1 MKILIGV
8 FIALIIC
15 LIVLF
20 IINSNSKILLY
31 FKRIVLL
38 LLVIDAIMIGYFMT
52 KTKKYEDY
60 YKEYEKLK
68 SKDEWKDS
76 QDIIDMSKVVK
87 EVIGENGKS
96 KLIFF
101 ADNKD
106 AQEKMYEKCYDYTKK
121 YYTDVS
127 GNFDPKNTTLKDN
140 NGQIIENKK
149 FDYYGPTI
157 ECSNLAKTKQNKA
170 TDMLNKA
177 HDKCINA
184 LGKNTAKYKEHMK
197 NTMDPTYVNKIRNE
211 NDSTYKNKPD
221 KEILYENCDEIMKR
235 P

>member
-8 FIALIIC
+8 FISLIIC
-15 LIVLF
+15 IIVLF
-20 IINSNSKILLY
+20 SINSDSKILPY
-31 FKRIVLL
+31 FKRIAIL
-38 LLVIDAIMIGYFMT
+38 LLVIDAIMIVYFMT
-52 KTKKYEDY
+52 ETEGYEDY

-76 QDIIDMSKVVK
+76 QDIIDMSKVVGKDK
-87 EVIGENGKS
+87 EGNPT
-96 KLIFF
+96 FF

-106 AQEKMYEKCYDYTKK
+106 AQKKMYEKCYDYTKK

-127 GNFDPKNTTLKDN
+127 GNFDPENTTLKDN
-140 NGQIIENKK
+140 DDQIIENKN

-211 NDSTYKNKPD
+211 NGSTYKNKPD